1 MATLV
6 EGAVWHAQSSSR
18 LCRCSRR
25 DTATIQTTLS
35 SLMHCVSKAAT
46 QLVLACLM
54 LWPLPR

>member
-25 DTATIQTTLS
+25 DTTTDHIVIVDAL
-35 SLMHCVSKAAT
+35 CV
-46 QLVLACLM
+46 
-54 LWPLPR
+54 